1 MSNDLILIFLAIAVV
16 AVALYFVM
24 KPGKAP
30 AAKIDAPTATPPKVE
45 AKATEAPATLVDTP
59 AAAPIAAE
67 AAPAPKAKTP
77 AKPKAPAKPTAAAK
91 PAATPKAAAPAKA
104 APKPKTAPKAAAPAA
119 SVTKATTPAVKAN
132 TAAKPKADKAAP
144 AAKPVAKPAAKPVAK
159 AAAKPKGPDNL
170 LWIKGLGPKLNTL
183 FIENGVTRFDQ
194 IAGWGA
200 TEIAAMD
207 EKLGTFSGRIARDN
221 FVEQAA
227 LLAKGDVAAFEAKYG
242 KLDSEN

>member
-1 MSNDLILIFLAIAVV
+1 
-16 AVALYFVM
+16 
-24 KPGKAP
+24 
-30 AAKIDAPTATPPKVE
+30 
-45 AKATEAPATLVDTP
+45 
-59 AAAPIAAE
+59 
-67 AAPAPKAKTP
+67 
-77 AKPKAPAKPTAAAK
+77 
-91 PAATPKAAAPAKA
+91 
-104 APKPKTAPKAAAPAA
+104 
-119 SVTKATTPAVKAN
+119 VKAI
-132 TAAKPKADKAAP
+132 TAAKPKAAKAAP
-144 AAKPVAKPAAKPVAK
+144 AAKAAAKAAVKPAVPKAAVKAVAKPAPKAAPKATAKPVAKPAAKPMAK

-183 FIENGVTRFDQ
+183 FIQNGVTRFDQ